1 MWGDCQ
7 NYYTI
12 ELGKTNWANP
22 FMLQGKLGLVTSKND
37 NEISFL
43 VLIKSK
49 SW

>member
-1 MWGDCQ
+1 MCGACH

-37 NEISFL
+37 EISFL

-49 SW
+49 AW